1 MAILPSWRVGLLF
14 LVVKTPLVLIQG
26 MNKFIPRGSNRFS
39 KRKKNFQPFNTNF
52 ISTRDKGILK
62 EYKKIRNSVKKETI
76 KLTQQEQ
83 HRISMECKKI

>member
-1 MAILPSWRVGLLF
+1 MSP
-14 LVVKTPLVLIQG
+14 
-26 MNKFIPRGSNRFS
+26 
-39 KRKKNFQPFNTNF
+39 NTNLQQLIHKKHSLWKKW

-83 HRISMECKKI
+83 HRISMECKRNPKRFWKYIHRKTMSKSGVGNLKMDSFISL